1 MTDLPRDMESDL
13 AALADGSLAS
23 ERREDVLASVRSSP
37 ELQLA
42 LAEQRRAVELLGTV
56 DVRAPASLHRHVE
69 TLLAPRRARRSL
81 VPRRPRA
88 VPMPRAG
95 FAATAAAALAAAAV
109 AIVLSAGGTS
119 RLSVQQAAALTLSP
133 ATMGAPA
140 ESRTHRAQ
148 LAAEVGGVHFPYW
161 KERFG
166 WRGTGERADRLAG
179 HAVTTVFYTNAQGRR
194 IGYAIVSGR
203 APATHGGTVTW
214 RAGVPYRLLSHDG
227 ATVVTWERGG
237 HLCVVSGRGVSA
249 ATLLRLAGWSGE
261 QSFAV

>member
-1 MTDLPRDMESDL
+1 MTARGTPTGTPTESEL
-13 AALADGSLAS
+13 AALADGSLAP
-23 ERREDVLASVRSSP
+23 ERREALLGRVRRSPDLLA
-37 ELQLA
+37 A
-42 LAEQRRAVELLGTV
+42 LAEQERAVRMIGAV
-56 DVRAPASLHRHVE
+56 DVPAPAALRAQVQSM
-69 TLLAPRRARRSL
+69 LAPRARR
-81 VPRRPRA
+81 RA
-88 VPMPRAG
+88 FPMPRLGLAAG
-95 FAATAAAALAAAAV
+95 AATALAAV
-109 AIVLSAGGTS
+109 AVAIGLAGGGAS
-119 RLSVQQAAALTLSP
+119 VSGVQQAAALTLSP

-166 WRGTGERADRLAG
+166 WRSTGERVDRLAG
-179 HAVTTVFYTNAQGRR
+179 HAVTTVFYTDAQGRR

-237 HLCVVSGRGVSA
+237 HLCVVSGRGVSVGA
-249 ATLLRLAGWSGE
+249 LLRLASWGGQRS
-261 QSFAV
+261 SVA